1 MAYES
6 MAEGLLADPAD
17 LMDLVDRRCKTKL
30 LQYDQTIPELEQ
42 QLGEMRKKRE
52 EVLALM
58 TRNISALTDWHA
70 VREGAEQLGLLES
83 STEPTRL
90 WVVPDEEPPPSR
102 DKDGTAASTAVLQ
115 PEGAPE
121 QDEALV
127 SAGGFASE
135 APSVATAPA
144 QPDPVLVRGARRRE
158 ILTLIGSKPHARWSV
173 VAVGA
178 LLGIE
183 KEDEAGLHCVREVLR
198 KLAILGALE
207 RITIEGD
214 IHAYYRPC
222 GTWRFI

>member
-17 LMDLVDRRCKTKL
+17 QMDLLNRRCKASL
-30 LQYDQTIPELEQ
+30 LRYDQAIPELEQ
-42 QLGEMRKKRE
+42 RLGEMRKKRE

-58 TRNISALTDWHA
+58 TRNTAAHTDWLA

-102 DKDGTAASTAVLQ
+102 DGDGTPASTPMLQ
-115 PEGAPE
+115 PEGTPGQDGALMSAAGFAPE
-121 QDEALV
+121 N
-127 SAGGFASE
+127 
-135 APSVATAPA
+135 PSVATAPA
-144 QPDPVLVRGARRRE
+144 QPDPVLVRGARRHE
-158 ILTLIGSKPHARWSV
+158 VLNLIGSKPHTTWSV
-173 VAVGA
+173 VDVGA

-183 KEDEAGLHCVREVLR
+183 KEDEAGLHSVREVLR

-214 IHAYYRPC
+214 IHAYYRPR

>member
-17 LMDLVDRRCKTKL
+17 LMDLLNRRCKTKL

-90 WVVPDEEPPPSR
+90 WVVPDEEQPPSR
-102 DKDGTAASTAVLQ
+102 DGYGTPASTAVLQ
-115 PEGAPE
+115 PEGASG

-127 SAGGFASE
+127 SSDGFASE
-135 APSVATAPA
+135 TPSATTAPT
-144 QPDPVLVRGARRRE
+144 QPDLVLVRGQRRRE
-158 ILTLIGSKPHARWSV
+158 ILTLIGSKPHATWSV
-173 VAVGA
+173 AGVGA

-183 KEDEAGLHCVREVLR
+183 KEDAPGLHRVRELLR
-198 KLAILGALE
+198 ILALIGALE
-207 RITIEGD
+207 RITTEGD
-214 IHAYYRPC
+214 IHVHYRPR